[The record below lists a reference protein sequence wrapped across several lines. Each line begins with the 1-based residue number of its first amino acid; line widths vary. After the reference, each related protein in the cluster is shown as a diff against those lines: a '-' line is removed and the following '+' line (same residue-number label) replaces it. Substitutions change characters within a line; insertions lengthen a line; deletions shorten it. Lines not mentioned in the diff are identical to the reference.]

1 MTITLDLPE
10 HTLANLNERAQAQG
24 RPAAELVAEVV
35 TERFGAD
42 HDAEDFPLD
51 ADAVEKIRRGFEDMD
66 AGRTV
71 SLEDSRSRIQSLLA
85 ARHGNG
91 SA

>member
-1 MTITLDLPE
+1 MTITIDLPE

-71 SLEDSRSRIQSLLA
+71 SLEASHSRIASLLA